1 VTCFSERLYGSIC
14 KFCVHGQGEGCVR
27 DVPWYAVSIH
37 CKFFKDGEPIVAKAH
52 RRRGL
57 NLKKVLVDTF

>member
-1 VTCFSERLYGSIC
+1 MTSFNERLYGTIC
-14 KFCVHGQGEGCVR
+14 KFCVHGQGEGCVK
-27 DVPWYAVSIH
+27 DVPWYAGSIY
-37 CKFFKDGEPIVAKAH
+37 CKFFEDGEPIVVAP